1 VAQGGL
7 TSPHFHPMLPLL
19 KQSTM
24 NHFLDEHQ
32 VEEFIPYDWDDEQTR
47 FEISEQYDDLADGL
61 PLCSSNDF

>member
-1 VAQGGL
+1 
-7 TSPHFHPMLPLL
+7 MLPLL